1 MAKWGG
7 ARETL
12 VAANKQ
18 FIKQLAAV
26 YCRNGHYLLNYEDL
40 VSEGYLLA
48 SQLVRV
54 LTKEEFK
61 QDFRTAL
68 RNRFK
73 NLVGFVST
81 QSRHTNIVD
90 LSEVYDMVG
99 PSGVEEIYQKQK
111 LAHLREMLSPMAKSV
126 LEELVKPSNKTVSL
140 ARKEHRRRNSS
151 QFITNGTIRRSLGLT
166 PTQLRVCMLNI
177 KDQIIKEGG
186 IE

>member
-7 ARETL
+7 AREAL

-54 LTKEEFK
+54 LTTKEFK
-61 QDFRTAL
+61 QDFRAAL

-73 NLVGFVST
+73 NLVGFAST
-81 QSRHTNIVD
+81 QSRHANIVD

-99 PSGVEEIYQKQK
+99 PSGVEEIYQRQK
-111 LAHLREMLSPMAKSV
+111 LAHLKEMLSPMARNV
-126 LEELVKPSNKTVSL
+126 LEELVKPSDKTVSL
-140 ARKEHRRRNSS
+140 AKREYRKKDNS
-151 QFITNGTIRRSLGLT
+151 QFITNGVIRRSLGLT

-177 KDQIIKEGG
+177 KDQIGREGG